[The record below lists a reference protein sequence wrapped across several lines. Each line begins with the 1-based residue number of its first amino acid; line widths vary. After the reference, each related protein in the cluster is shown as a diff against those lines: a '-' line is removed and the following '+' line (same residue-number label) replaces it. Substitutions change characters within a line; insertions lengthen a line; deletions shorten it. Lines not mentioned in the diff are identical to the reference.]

1 MSQACNS
8 QCVQRGRQTGEQS
21 AERVSR
27 AAERVRHACEAAV
40 RSHHGPGREAPEAQ
54 GVQVEHGLGFRV
66 GRQENL
72 KAPVEQE
79 AVDAVGS
86 DAAPDFVVCLEQDNP
101 QASILQVDRAAQAR
115 DAGAHDH
122 YRLALRAHA
131 RAFPRSV
138 ARPPSIPRT

>member
-1 MSQACNS
+1 MGRLPEQVQRDPAAHPVSQACNS
-8 QCVQRGRQTGEQS
+8 QCVQRSRQTGEQS

-79 AVDAVGS
+79 AVDAIGAH
-86 DAAPDFVVCLEQDNP
+86 AAPDLVVRLEDENP
-101 QASILQVDRAAQAR
+101 QASFLQVDRAAQAGN
-115 DAGAHDH
+115 AGTDDHD
-122 YRLALRAHA
+122 RLA
-131 RAFPRSV
+131 
-138 ARPPSIPRT
+138 